1 MARLVNLS
9 WIKIPSVANVF
20 PPAPMRGIVKRTA
33 LLLLMLAGIQTALAD
48 SYFAAGTGTAS
59 DPFQI
64 SSVTELQAFG
74 SMCKSNHSAWTSTY
88 QSAHYKLM
96 NNITLTGN
104 SNNYNP
110 AGVKGDNGLGENFS
124 GTFDGNNKTISNLK
138 VDINDSPSVG
148 LVGCLSGTIKNLTI
162 SSSTLKSTISN
173 VRAGAFAGRLETNGT
188 IQNCTAIDC
197 TVSALSSNTY
207 SVSAGGIV
215 GQIVSSNTS
224 ITGCLTKGNTTI
236 NINSSSSSK
245 AGAIVGEHGSSI
257 SPTLTN
263 NIYEWTVK
271 KNDKTVEYDKG
282 WGIGGKNDVAGQYQI
297 QEVNSWTIL
306 KNALLAGG
314 NIKLAANCTDS
325 EKSTSSYLYVP
336 GDKTVILDLNGKTID
351 RGLKNQNAISY
362 GMVIHNQGTLT
373 INDNSSAKNGK
384 ITGGN
389 NSNSFGGG
397 GIRSDGEGALTIN
410 GGYIDDN
417 KAESGGGIDI
427 LSGSLT
433 INGGTI
439 SNNTAE
445 IGGGIC
451 QNSSN
456 IEITITGGTI
466 TGNKGTKTD
475 PYANGGGMYC
485 MPSKLNIKGY
495 ITITGNTVADKD
507 CNICIN
513 GSSKVYVTGNLD
525 SRTKIGIYGDRNLT
539 YFDVTN
545 GLGNK
550 GNKSNFISD
559 NSKFAVGLENGEIR
573 LKSVITP
580 SVNMSGWTYTG
591 ESYSPSVSVKV
602 GSNTIYSGYGTVT
615 YTYKA
620 STATNFTSTAPVDAG
635 THQVKASIA
644 ESSQYSS
651 GEATSSYTISKRS
664 ITIKANNQEITYGG
678 SINSA
683 TDMVSRPNSTLAT
696 GESLT
701 AITLTPSTSDCT
713 TNGTITPSAATIK
726 RGNTD
731 KTSNYN
737 ITYQTGKLTISK
749 KNITIRAKEQII
761 TYGSNISSSTA
772 QVTFTELVTNDALT
786 SITLTPSTSN
796 CTTNGTIST
805 SAATIKRGNTD
816 KTSNYNITYAS
827 GNLIINKK
835 ALTVTAKNHTITYG
849 DTPANNG
856 VSYSG
861 FVNSETSAVLG
872 GTLAYAY
879 SYSQFDNVGNTY
891 TITPSGL
898 MADNYAITFVPGTLT
913 VAPKGVVVTG
923 ITASNKVYD
932 GNTTA
937 TINSSATFTGKLEN
951 DELTLTATGVFN
963 DKNVGTG
970 KDVTVSDH
978 ALGGTSAGNYTIIST
993 GTQTSTTANITP
1005 KTVGITWGPT
1015 ILTYNNTPQAPTA
1028 TATELVAGDDC
1039 NVTVTGQQTAV
1050 GVYSG
1055 DNVAIANVLDNSNYQ
1070 LPYPKPTTAFEIA
1083 NPLSMSFAAGQLWA
1097 TWYGAYNYEVP
1108 TGMTAYKVSS
1118 VNGTTVTVDAIDYV
1132 PANTGVLINRTA
1144 TDAADVNSN
1153 IYNGETSAI
1162 TSLLVNGNPTPYTDY
1177 ILFNNQFVLSSVST
1191 IGDHRCYLPGSG
1203 VAGTRGLLIVVG
1215 GDDTTSIEQKLIDV
1229 IETGEWYDIQGRRIV
1244 RPHKKGIYIRDGKK
1258 VVIK

>member
-1 MARLVNLS
+1 MTRLVNLS
-9 WIKIPSVANVF
+9 WIKISSVANVF

-33 LLLLMLAGIQTALAD
+33 LLLLAFVCCANLLAQTEVSTWAALK
-48 SYFAAGTGTAS
+48 TAM
-59 DPFQI
+59 
-64 SSVTELQAFG
+64 A
-74 SMCKSNHSAWTSTY
+74 
-88 QSAHYKLM
+88 
-96 NNITLTGN
+96 
-104 SNNYNP
+104 
-110 AGVKGDNGLGENFS
+110 
-124 GTFDGNNKTISNLK
+124 
-138 VDINDSPSVG
+138 
-148 LVGCLSGTIKNLTI
+148 
-162 SSSTLKSTISN
+162 
-173 VRAGAFAGRLETNGT
+173 
-188 IQNCTAIDC
+188 
-197 TVSALSSNTY
+197 
-207 SVSAGGIV
+207 
-215 GQIVSSNTS
+215 
-224 ITGCLTKGNTTI
+224 
-236 NINSSSSSK
+236 
-245 AGAIVGEHGSSI
+245 
-257 SPTLTN
+257 
-263 NIYEWTVK
+263 
-271 KNDKTVEYDKG
+271 
-282 WGIGGKNDVAGQYQI
+282 
-297 QEVNSWTIL
+297 
-306 KNALLAGG
+306 AGG
-314 NIKLAANCTDS
+314 NIKLMANCTDT
-325 EKSTSSYLYVP
+325 EKSTSSYLHVP
-336 GDKTVILDLNGKTID
+336 GDKTVTLDLNGKTIN

-362 GMVIHNQGTLT
+362 GMVIHNEGTLT

-389 NSNSFGGG
+389 NSGSGG
-397 GIRSDGEGALTIN
+397 GIRSDGEGLLTIN

-417 KAESGGGIDI
+417 TAQYGGGINIAD
-427 LSGSLT
+427 GSLT

-466 TGNKGTKTD
+466 TGNIGTKTD
-475 PYANGGGMYC
+475 PWANGGGIYC

-495 ITITGNTVADKD
+495 ITITGNKVAGND
-507 CNICIN
+507 CNIYIN

-525 SRTKIGIYGDRNLT
+525 SKTKIGIYGDRNLT
-539 YFDVTN
+539 FFDVTN

-591 ESYSPSVSVKV
+591 DSYSPSVSVKV

-651 GEATSSYTISKRS
+651 GEATSEYTISKRG
-664 ITIKANNQEITYGG
+664 ITIKAKDQEFTYGG
-678 SINSA
+678 SIYSA
-683 TDMVSRPNSTLAT
+683 TDMVKFVNNSTLAS

-701 AITLTPSTSDCT
+701 AITLTPSTSDYT

-737 ITYQTGKLTISK
+737 ITYQTGKLTINK
-749 KNITIRAKEQII
+749 KAITIRAKEQTI
-761 TYGSNISSSTA
+761 TYGSNISSSTT
-772 QVTFTELVTNDALT
+772 QVTYTELVTNDALT

-796 CTTNGTIST
+796 CTTNGTITT

-835 ALTVTAKNHTITYG
+835 ALTVTANNHTITYG
-849 DTPANNG
+849 DAPANNG

-923 ITASNKVYD
+923 ITASDKVYD
-932 GNTTA
+932 GTTTA
-937 TINSSATFTGKLEN
+937 TINSTATFTGKLEN
-951 DELTLTATGVFN
+951 DELTLTATGTF
-963 DKNVGTG
+963 DSKDVGTG
-970 KDVTVSDH
+970 KTVTVSDH
-978 ALGGTSAGNYTIIST
+978 ALGGASAGNYTITST
-993 GTQTSTTANITP
+993 ETSTTANITP

-1028 TATELVAGDDC
+1028 TATELVVGDDC

-1055 DNVAIANVLDNSNYQ
+1055 DNVATANALDNGNYQ
-1070 LPYPKPTTAFEIA
+1070 LPDPKPTTAFEIA

-1097 TWYGAYNYEVP
+1097 TWYGAYNYQVP

-1118 VNGTTVTVDAIDYV
+1118 VSGTTVTVDAIGYV

-1153 IYNGETSAI
+1153 IYNGETSVI

-1177 ILFNNQFVLSSVST
+1177 ILFNDQFVLSSVST

-1203 VAGTRGLLIVVG
+1203 VVAGTRGLNIVVG
-1215 GDDTTSIEQKLIDV
+1215 GDDTTDIEQKLIDV
-1229 IETGEWYDIQGRRIV
+1229 IETGEWYDMQGRRIV